1 VFSHIFIGI
10 GGFDRALTFIMDRL
24 RIGIVLVLS
33 CAAFACSAPP
43 RTIKPYDK
51 DGIRFSHFS
60 DWFVTDDSPIEGTP
74 SGRSIVLKGPNEA
87 LVTFICL
94 PTSSQLT
101 LEMFA
106 ASVAKRRA
114 KLVEDNL
121 SVGPIRPASASEGTS
136 AAKRGRVSAQERE
149 GIMQHF
155 SIKLLGVEIPHE
167 ATFYAVSNTRYKV
180 MIMTQVASQSA
191 KDANPGFDL
200 ALDSFSMR
208 NAD

>member
-1 VFSHIFIGI
+1 MFSHIFIG
-10 GGFDRALTFIMDRL
+10 GSDRALAFIMDRL

-33 CAAFACSAPP
+33 CAAFACSPPP
-43 RTIKPYDK
+43 RTIKSYDK

-60 DWFVTDDSPIEGTP
+60 DWSVTDDSPIEGNP
-74 SGRSIVLKGPNEA
+74 NARSIVLKGPSEA

-94 PTSSQLT
+94 PASSQQT

-121 SVGPIRPASASEGTS
+121 SVGPIRPASASRGTS
-136 AAKRGRVSAQERE
+136 AAKRTRVGAQEQE
-149 GIMQHF
+149 GILQHF
-155 SIKLLGVEIPHE
+155 SVKLLGVEIPHE
-167 ATFYAVSNTRYKV
+167 ATFFTVSNARYKV
-180 MIMTQVASQSA
+180 MIMTQVASENT

-200 ALDSFSMR
+200 ALGSFSLQ